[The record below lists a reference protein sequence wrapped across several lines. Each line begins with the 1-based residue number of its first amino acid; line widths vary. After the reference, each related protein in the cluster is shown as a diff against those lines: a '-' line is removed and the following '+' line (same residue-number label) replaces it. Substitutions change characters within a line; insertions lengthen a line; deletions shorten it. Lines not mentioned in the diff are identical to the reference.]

1 MYSLII
7 INGKSMKKCY
17 RRYIKLTIFFLRL
30 YRTWDGYAA
39 IAWEYMITSK
49 LELEYRNGIRPSYY
63 VIMYISRKD
72 EKIYRNMFVIGGDDA
87 IGMPHG

>member
-1 MYSLII
+1 MP
-7 INGKSMKKCY
+7 KPVK
-17 RRYIKLTIFFLRL
+17 
-30 YRTWDGYAA
+30 
-39 IAWEYMITSK
+39 
-49 LELEYRNGIRPSYY
+49 EYRNGELASYY

>member
-1 MYSLII
+1 LDRTLCIASAITPHGT
-7 INGKSMKKCY
+7 N
-17 RRYIKLTIFFLRL
+17 TIP
-30 YRTWDGYAA
+30 
-39 IAWEYMITSK
+39 K
-49 LELEYRNGIRPSYY
+49 PELEYRNGELASYY